1 MDEIDM
7 RFLSTV
13 SSYGAGVVFGDR
25 SQPGRMLRDARAACC
40 VSGMPDAAAAGST
53 GAMRK
58 QRMLTME
65 KLESYG
71 ANPEAGVARC
81 MNMEAFY

>member
-1 MDEIDM
+1 MY
-7 RFLSTV
+7 FFSHV
-13 SSYGAGVVFGDR
+13 SSYGAGAAIGDR
-25 SQPGRMLRDARAACC
+25 SQPGRMLRDARAASSVWGCLTRPI
-40 VSGMPDAAAAGST
+40 GT
-53 GAMRK
+53 RRK

>member
-1 MDEIDM
+1 
-7 RFLSTV
+7 
-13 SSYGAGVVFGDR
+13 
-25 SQPGRMLRDARAACC
+25 ML
-40 VSGMPDAAAAGST
+40 DAAIGSIGT
-53 GAMRK
+53 RRK